1 MAKETPNGDV
11 VAKASRQ
18 ELATE
23 AGQTISSKA
32 LAYFQWLTDSLHKM
46 FNPNAQNAKK
56 AEKAAKKKAL
66 AELKAYSETLIPQEL
81 HNGVCS
87 CALFCVPHFVV

>member
-1 MAKETPNGDV
+1 
-11 VAKASRQ
+11 
-18 ELATE
+18 
-23 AGQTISSKA
+23 
-32 LAYFQWLTDSLHKM
+32 M
-46 FNPNAQNAKK
+46 FNPNDQNAKK

-87 CALFCVPHFVV
+87 CALFCVSHFVV